1 MAPNDIDLSTDE
13 EIAPVPNTDGD
24 YWVTTEGRVFSTKGG
39 KWWELSQTRN
49 SRVKLYR
56 YGDLYEPK
64 IKTLQ
69 QRAFGSGDDG
79 RIRDDH
85 FLEYLSERYGDLDAP
100 EVQQWLADLPDRL

>member
-1 MAPNDIDLSTDE
+1 MVPNDIDLSTDE

-24 YWVTTEGRVFSTKGG
+24 YWVTKEGRVFSAKGER
-39 KWWELSQTRN
+39 WRELSPDTNQQ
-49 SRVKLYR
+49 VKLYR
-56 YGDLYEPK
+56 HGDPYEPK

-69 QRAFGSGDDG
+69 QRAFGSGDDA

-85 FLEYLSERYGDLDAP
+85 FLEYLSEHYGNLDSP